1 MRLLHANDPQELSSD
16 GERTITRLLDGYPEQ
31 EQALLQEAFNI
42 ALAAQSAQ
50 RHSSGDADLSR
61 SLAVAEILHELK
73 LDHETLAAALLHQV
87 MDGDSKVDLAQLR
100 ERVGPTVTNLV
111 EGVTRMEAIGEY
123 SALGDTGERQ
133 QLERLKK
140 LLLATASDVRVVLI
154 KLADRLHE
162 MRTLRHMQDE
172 LRQRIAS
179 ETLQI
184 YAPLASRLGIAQV
197 KWEMEDLALRELE
210 PDSYRTIARQLDERR
225 VDRQAYVQRVVT
237 LLSSQLAQQG
247 ISAEVT
253 GRAKHINSIYRKM
266 QDKSLSFD
274 QVFDVRA
281 VRILVADV
289 AACYS
294 ALGVVHSL
302 WKHVAKEFDDYIANP
317 KSNGYQ
323 SLHTAVLGP
332 DGKTLEAQIRS
343 HEMHTHA
350 EFGVAAHWRY
360 KEGSAAAPEQAT
372 AGWLQ
377 QILQVK
383 DDAEGPQ
390 DFLDRFNSELLEDR
404 IYVVTPQ
411 GRVLD
416 LQQGATPLDF
426 AYQVHTE
433 LGHRCRGAKVN
444 GVMVLLTK
452 VLRSGD
458 QVEVLTARNGTPS
471 RDWLRTH
478 LGYLAT
484 ARARAKVRHWFKH
497 QDHDKNVLSGQD
509 VLQREMRR
517 LGVSTSDREL
527 LLKRFNY
534 LHYDD
539 LLAAIGGGDV
549 SSGQIARALQHS
561 MPQPEPAPISV
572 PSKAERMTRQHA
584 ARSPG
589 ILVEGVGNLLTQM
602 AHCCQPV
609 PNDPI
614 VGFITRGRGVSVHRR
629 DCHNMLRL
637 DVQRRARLV
646 DVDWPGETVATYPV
660 KVLLRAYDRQGLLR
674 DVSAIL
680 TAQRVNIEALSSNTN
695 HRDQTTQTTMTIH
708 VSSLE
713 QLSRVLDL
721 FTQLPNVFEAHRV
734 S

>member
-1 MRLLHANDPQELSSD
+1 MSSLHASDSKALSSD
-16 GERTITRLLDGYPEQ
+16 SERTIRRLLGGYPEQ
-31 EQALLQEAFNI
+31 ERALLQEAFKI
-42 ALAAQSAQ
+42 AGAAQGGQ
-50 RHSSGDADLSR
+50 RHSIR
-61 SLAVAEILHELK
+61 SLAIAEILYELK
-73 LDHETLAAALLHQV
+73 LDHETLAAALLHHV
-87 MDGDSKVDLAQLR
+87 MQDSNVDLAHLR
-100 ERVGPTVTNLV
+100 DRMGPTVTTLA
-111 EGVTRMEAIGEY
+111 EGVIRMEAIGEY
-123 SALGDTGERQ
+123 SGHGDTGERQ
-133 QLERLKK
+133 QLELLKK
-140 LLLATASDVRVVLI
+140 LLLATASDVRVVII
-154 KLADRLHE
+154 KLADRLHD
-162 MRTLRHMQDE
+162 MRTLRHMEGDI
-172 LRQRIAS
+172 RQHIAS

-184 YAPLASRLGIAQV
+184 YAPLASRLGVAQI
-197 KWEMEDLALRELE
+197 KWEMEDLALRELQ
-210 PDSYRTIARQLDERR
+210 PHSYRTIAHQLDERR
-225 VDRQAYVQRVVT
+225 VDRQAYVQRVVA
-237 LLSSQLAQQG
+237 LLTAQLAQQG

-253 GRAKHINSIYRKM
+253 GRAKHINSIYHKM
-266 QDKSLSFD
+266 QDKNLSFD

-323 SLHTAVLGP
+323 SLHTTVLGP

-343 HEMHTHA
+343 HEMHIHA

-360 KEGSAAAPEQAT
+360 KEGRAAAPEQAT

-383 DDAEGPQ
+383 DDSEGPQ

-444 GVMVLLTK
+444 GMMVPLTK

-497 QDHDKNVLSGQD
+497 QDRDKNVVSGQD

-517 LGVSTSDREL
+517 LGVATPDREL

-534 LHYDD
+534 LRYED
-539 LLAAIGGGDV
+539 LLAGIGGGDV
-549 SSGQIARALQHS
+549 SSAQIARALQHS
-561 MPQPEPAPISV
+561 TPQAVPTPVSV
-572 PSKAERMTRQHA
+572 PTKPERTATQQA
-584 ARSPG
+584 TRSPG

-646 DVDWPGETVATYPV
+646 DVDWPGEALSTYAV
-660 KVLLRAYDRQGLLR
+660 NVVLRAYDRQGLLR

-680 TAQRVNIEALSSNTN
+680 TAQRVNIEALSTNTN
-695 HRDQTTQTTMTIH
+695 HRDQTTQTTMTLH